1 MEKRPK
7 IRHRSVMLSALQLQ
21 ILREERKIMIAKE
34 ENNVLMSKHILLTS
48 TERNVEKTVRFD
60 YVFTVVE
67 GKADLRTV
75 PTKYRRS
82 IFVWFMTMWEKQI
95 LASSS

>member
-1 MEKRPK
+1 
-7 IRHRSVMLSALQLQ
+7 
-21 ILREERKIMIAKE
+21 MIAKD

-75 PTKYRRS
+75 LTKYRS